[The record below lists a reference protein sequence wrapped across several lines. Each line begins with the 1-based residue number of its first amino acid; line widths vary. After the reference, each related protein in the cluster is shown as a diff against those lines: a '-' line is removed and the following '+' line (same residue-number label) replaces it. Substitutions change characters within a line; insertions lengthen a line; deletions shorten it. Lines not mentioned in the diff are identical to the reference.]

1 MLILIIK
8 QFAEQVRMSLISQL
22 INGVSRALQ
31 KLLRY
36 FNGTLISTCF
46 VPFPVWPVMF
56 CLNLNEA
63 QLLSVSGNSTIA
75 PAAFKAGSFL

>member
-8 QFAEQVRMSLISQL
+8 QFADQVRMSLISQL

-46 VPFPVWPVMF
+46 VPFPV
-56 CLNLNEA
+56 
-63 QLLSVSGNSTIA
+63 
-75 PAAFKAGSFL
+75 